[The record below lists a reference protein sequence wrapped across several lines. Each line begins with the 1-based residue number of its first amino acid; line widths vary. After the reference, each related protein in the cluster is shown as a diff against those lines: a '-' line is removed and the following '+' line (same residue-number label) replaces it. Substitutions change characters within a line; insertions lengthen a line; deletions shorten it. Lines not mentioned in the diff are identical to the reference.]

1 MVAHGR
7 NASLTSVAP
16 SYLLENAGLT
26 VVEAFTSFSL
36 SFAFSMQD
44 IEGVDLPTLTVLDV
58 E

>member
-1 MVAHGR
+1 MVAHGG

-36 SFAFSMQD
+36 SLNMCTCLFY
-44 IEGVDLPTLTVLDV
+44 LPQNW
-58 E
+58 

>member
-36 SFAFSMQD
+36 SFVCTCLFS
-44 IEGVDLPTLTVLDV
+44 LPQNW
-58 E
+58 